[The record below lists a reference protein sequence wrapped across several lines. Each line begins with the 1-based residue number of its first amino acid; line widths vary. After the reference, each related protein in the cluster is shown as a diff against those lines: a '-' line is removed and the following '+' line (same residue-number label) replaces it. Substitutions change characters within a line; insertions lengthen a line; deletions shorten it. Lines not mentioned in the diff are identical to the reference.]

1 MLGFSP
7 WHDIAG
13 LTDSGERIQPTMDA
27 RNYKAV
33 ETLRSGK
40 LITIRAI
47 RPEDSAALLEVFPEL
62 DKHSLYLRFF
72 QNKTKITDQEIK
84 YFTEVDFIDHVAL
97 VATADPI
104 DKLIAG
110 GRYFAYDH
118 PAKIRSAEIAF
129 MVLDRY
135 QGQGIATLI
144 MKHLLIIARDNR
156 ITQFE
161 AEVLPENAKM
171 LAVFSRT
178 SLPMRLSRVEG
189 VFHVSLTLSS
199 DVTESGER
207 VF

>member
-1 MLGFSP
+1 MSQ

-13 LTDSGERIQPTMDA
+13 LTDSAERIQPIMDA

-33 ETLRSGK
+33 ETLRSGRP
-40 LITIRAI
+40 ITIRAI
-47 RPEDSAALLEVFPEL
+47 RPEDSTALLEVFPEL
-62 DKHSLYLRFF
+62 DKYSLYLRFF
-72 QNKTKITDQEIK
+72 QNKTKITDQELK

-104 DKLIAG
+104 DKIIAG

-144 MKHLLIIARDNR
+144 MKHLLVIARANR

-178 SLPMRLSRVEG
+178 GLPMRVSRVAD
-189 VFHVSLTLSS
+189 VLHVSLTLSL
-199 DVTESGER
+199 DVTESSER